1 MPVFNKLTRPEHR
14 LRAEQAAAH
23 PALRALVAAMLLWLG
38 ATLAV
43 AQSGAVKPPTRFG
56 WIEPILILNDEVEL
70 KAKLDSGAKT
80 SSLDAS
86 DIEYFNWNGKR
97 WVRFT
102 IDDPIT
108 GTPITLERPRVRDVL
123 IKRHNSAHQRR
134 PVVLM
139 EICIGE
145 YTREVEVNLID
156 RSEFLYRMLLGRSAL
171 ESIAVIDPG
180 ETLLSTPACAGSD
193 NNIAAVE

>member
-1 MPVFNKLTRPEHR
+1 MR
-14 LRAEQAAAH
+14 
-23 PALRALVAAMLLWLG
+23 MLLRLLASLWLTMSIAFAQTG
-38 ATLAV
+38 NLASH
-43 AQSGAVKPPTRFG
+43 APMRFG
-56 WIEPILILNDEVEL
+56 WIEPVLILNDEVQL

-86 DIEYFNWNGKR
+86 DIEYFDWNGKR

-102 IDDPIT
+102 ITDPIND
-108 GTPITLERPRVRDVL
+108 TPITLERPRVRDAV
-123 IKRHNSAHQRR
+123 IKRHNNNHQRR
-134 PVVLM
+134 PVVQM
-139 EICIGE
+139 EICLGG

-180 ETLLSTPACAGSD
+180 ATLLSTPSCTKAPA
-193 NNIAAVE
+193 NIATVE